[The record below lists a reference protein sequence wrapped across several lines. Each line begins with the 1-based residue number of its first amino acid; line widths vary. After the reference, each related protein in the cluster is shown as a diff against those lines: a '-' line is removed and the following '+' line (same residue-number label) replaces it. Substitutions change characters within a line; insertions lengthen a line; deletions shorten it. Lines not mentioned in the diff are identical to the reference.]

1 MSNLMRALLVLFLLG
16 PMASAQPTPAG
27 MVVAQE
33 RVAAK
38 VGAQVLADGGNAVDA
53 AVATAFAL
61 AVTHP
66 IAGNIGG
73 GGFLLLRLDKGRAEV
88 IDFRE
93 VAPTGSHPRMFLKNG
108 QYDDALHHDLHLSV
122 GVPGTVAGLH
132 LAWKRHGK
140 LPWKRL
146 VEPAQRLAQEGFP
159 LSETL
164 AASLKEFL
172 PHLQKN
178 PAAKAQF
185 SREGLPLESGAI
197 LRQPELA
204 QTLERIARK
213 GPDGFYQGETARLI
227 LKEMRAHGGLITA
240 KDLAKY
246 RAEVRQPL
254 RGTYRGLEVLAMPPP
269 SGGGIALLEMLN
281 QSEGLDLKALGAESP
296 MTQHFKAE
304 AMRRAFAD
312 RARWIG
318 DPAFNPSIPL
328 KRLGSKAYGESL
340 RRSINPERASTS
352 VPNQFTWAKESEETT
367 HISVVDAQQNAV
379 SLTYTLEDNYG
390 SRIVVPGAGFLLNNE
405 MGDFN
410 GEPDR
415 TDASGMIGTKPNV
428 AAPRKRMLSSM
439 CPTILA
445 KEGKLFMVTG
455 SPGGRTI
462 PNTTLQ
468 TILNVV
474 DFGMGAQA
482 AVDAPRIHHQWL
494 PDEIAVERGRFAP
507 SLLEAL
513 KAKGHRVK
521 ERSRIGVA
529 QIIVMGSDGI
539 PQGGADATRWA
550 ESAVE
555 IPIR

>member
-1 MSNLMRALLVLFLLG
+1 MFIRAFFVVLLAVRMVLAAA
-16 PMASAQPTPAG
+16 PSPG

-33 RVAAK
+33 RHAAA
-38 VGAQVLADGGNAVDA
+38 VGAQVLKDGGNAVDA

-73 GGFLLLRLDKGRAEV
+73 GGFLLVRLDNGRSEV

-93 VAPTGSHPRMFLKNG
+93 TGPTGSHPKMFLKDG
-108 QYDDALHHDLHLSV
+108 RYDEALHHESHLSV

-132 LAWKRHGK
+132 VAWQRHGK

-146 VEPAQRLAQEGFP
+146 VEPAKRLAAEGFP
-159 LSETL
+159 LGEAL
-164 AASLKEFL
+164 AAALKEYL
-172 PHLQKN
+172 PQISKN
-178 PAAKAQF
+178 PAARAQF
-185 SREGLPLESGAI
+185 TQDGQPLEPGI
-197 LRQPELA
+197 LLRQPDLA
-204 QTLERIARK
+204 QTLARIAQN
-213 GPDGFYQGETARLI
+213 GPDGFYRGETARLI
-227 LKEMRAHGGLITA
+227 VREMKANGGLITA
-240 KDLAKY
+240 KDLASY
-246 RAEVRQPL
+246 RPVVRKPL
-254 RGTYRGLEVLAMPPP
+254 RGTYRDLELLCMPPP

-281 QSEGLDLKALGAESP
+281 QLEGFDLKALGQDSP
-296 MTQHFKAE
+296 ATLHLEAE

-328 KRLGSKAYGESL
+328 KRLGSKAYGDEL
-340 RRSINPERASTS
+340 RRTINPDQASTS
-352 VPNQFTWAKESEETT
+352 SPERFTWAKESEETT
-367 HISVVDAQQNAV
+367 HLSVVDAQQNAV
-379 SLTYTLEDNYG
+379 SLTYTLEDNFG

-410 GEPDR
+410 GEPGR
-415 TDASGMIGTKPNV
+415 TDATGLIGTKPNG

-439 CPTILA
+439 CPTILTRN
-445 KEGKLFMVTG
+445 GKLFMVTG

-474 DFGMGAQA
+474 DFGMDAQA
-482 AVDAPRIHHQWL
+482 AVNAPRIHHQWL
-494 PDEIAVERGRFAP
+494 PDEIALERKRFTDGQR
-507 SLLEAL
+507 EAL
-513 KAKGHRVK
+513 KTMGHK
-521 ERSRIGVA
+521 LAERRRIGVA
-529 QIIVMGSDGI
+529 QIIVVGPDGAL
-539 PQGGADATRWA
+539 QGGADVTRWA

-555 IPIR
+555 